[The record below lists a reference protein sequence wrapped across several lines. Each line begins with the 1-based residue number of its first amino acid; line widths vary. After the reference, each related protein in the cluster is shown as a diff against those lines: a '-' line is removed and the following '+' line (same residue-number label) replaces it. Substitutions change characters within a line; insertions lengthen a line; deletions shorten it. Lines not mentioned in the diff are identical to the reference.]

1 MIGYGLISTGSYFYL
16 RAENRKLKF
25 QVEDSFIANRSI
37 FQWTFSP
44 YSDHWS
50 TETASKNPD
59 WRSSF

>member
-25 QVEDSFIANRSI
+25 QVEGSFIAKRSYASERLVPQDFI
-37 FQWTFSP
+37 QRSL
-44 YSDHWS
+44 

-59 WRSSF
+59 